1 MFYVFHGDDTHS
13 QQETLADLI
22 AKMGDPAMIE
32 LNTTR
37 FPESVRIDQLRQA
50 CSSLPFLSGRRLVI
64 VEGALSG
71 NMSQAFIEQL
81 LEYLPQLPDTT
92 RLIFLESQSLPGSH
106 PLLKFAEAEENGY
119 AKAFVRPEGRALD
132 QWVRER
138 VADGG
143 GQITPRAVHV
153 LVSNIGNDLALLANE
168 IDKLL
173 LYKGGDEAID
183 HEDVR
188 HLCPYV
194 AEASIFDLVDALGAR
209 DGRVAAMLLQTK
221 LNEGADPFY
230 LFAMIVRQ
238 FRLLIQVKE
247 LAGDGLRQAA
257 IAQKLGMHR
266 FVAGK
271 VMQQSQHFTLA
282 QLEQVYGH
290 LLETDVG
297 VKTGRADMT
306 TSLNLLVAALAG

>member
-13 QQETLADLI
+13 QRETLADLI
-22 AKMGDPAMIE
+22 AKMGDPSLIE

-37 FPESVRIDQLRQA
+37 FGDSVRMPELRQA

-71 NMSQAFIEQL
+71 NVSQGFIEKL
-81 LEYLPQLPDTT
+81 LNYLPELPDTT
-92 RLIFLESQSLPGSH
+92 RLIFLESQSLPASH
-106 PLLKFAEAEENGY
+106 PLLKFAKAEEKGY
-119 AKAFVRPEGRALD
+119 VKAFKRPEGRALD

-173 LYKGGDEAID
+173 LYKGGEEAIGD
-183 HEDVR
+183 EDVR
-188 HLCPYV
+188 RLCPYV
-194 AEASIFDLVDALGAR
+194 AETSIFDLVDALGTR
-209 DGRVAAMLLQTK
+209 NGSRAAMLLQTK

-247 LAGDGLRQAA
+247 LADDGLSQAA
-257 IAQKLGMHR
+257 IARSLGLHG

-271 VMQQSQHFTLA
+271 VLQQSQHFTLP
-282 QLEQVYGH
+282 QLEQVYAH
-290 LLETDVG
+290 LLQTDVG

-306 TSLNLLVAALAG
+306 TSLDLLVAALAG

>member
-13 QQETLADLI
+13 QKETLADLI
-22 AKMGDPAMIE
+22 ARMGDPAMME
-32 LNTTR
+32 LNTTHFRDPVR
-37 FPESVRIDQLRQA
+37 FSELRQA
-50 CSSLPFLSGRRLVI
+50 CSSVPFLAGRRLVI
-64 VEGALSG
+64 VEDALSG
-71 NMSQAFIEQL
+71 NAGRALTEQL
-81 LEYLPQLPDTT
+81 LPYLPELPDTT
-92 RLIFLESQSLPGSH
+92 RLFFLESQRLPDSH
-106 PLLKFAEAEENGY
+106 PLLKFAVTEENGY
-119 AKAFVRPEGRALD
+119 VKAFIRPKGRALD
-132 QWVRER
+132 QWVRDGVE
-138 VADGG
+138 DGG

-173 LYKGGDEAID
+173 LYRGQEEAITD
-183 HEDVR
+183 EDVR
-188 HLCPYV
+188 QLCPYV

-209 DGRVAAMLLQTK
+209 NGRVAATLLQTK

-247 LAGDGLRQAA
+247 LAGDGLLPAA
-257 IAQKLGMHR
+257 IARELNMHQ

-271 VMQQSQHFTLA
+271 VLQQSQHFTLP
-282 QLEQVYGH
+282 QLEQVYAH
-290 LLETDVG
+290 LLETDVD